1 MHRSSEEKDE
11 YADQIQSVVTSLLD
25 DVAPLRYVRR
35 RPRKATTY
43 WLSED
48 AVKAKRHRRRLERQW
63 KKSGLES
70 DRVAY
75 RKSCLLYT
83 SDAADE

>member
-35 RPRKATTY
+35 RPRKATSLHTGCLRTPSKRSAIADDSIDRGRSRA
-43 WLSED
+43 LSPTVLLT
-48 AVKAKRHRRRLERQW
+48 A
-63 KKSGLES
+63 S
-70 DRVAY
+70 RVD
-75 RKSCLLYT
+75 T
-83 SDAADE
+83 PTN